1 MARKNPDKQKPTPRK
16 ASSTRK
22 VAPNIKKQKSAFRA
36 DTLIVVLLLAAL
48 IGFAFYISREKKNT
62 NTETIST
69 SAVTTFVFNDSDGIA
84 NSIEIKPAA
93 EDAQPV
99 KVARDAKNVWALE
112 LPIKTEA
119 DQGLAEA
126 AASQISALQIVSTV
140 PADADPA
147 VFGFDASTFVI
158 SIGFV
163 DGKTHSLEVGDVTPT
178 NSGYYVRLDKT
189 KIMIVNPNGIDSL
202 TQLVSFPP
210 YLNTPTPSA
219 LPPSETPVL
228 PTDAV
233 ATPDLSVTPTP

>member
-1 MARKNPDKQKPTPRK
+1 MARKTPSIQKPKIRK
-16 ASSTRK
+16 ASSARK
-22 VAPNIKKQKSAFRA
+22 GSTTITKKRSAFRA

-62 NTETIST
+62 NTETSTT
-69 SAVTTFVFNDSDGIA
+69 SAVTTFVFNDTDGIA

-93 EDAQPV
+93 GDAKRV

-140 PADADPA
+140 PADADPSI
-147 VFGFDASTFVI
+147 FGFDASTFVI
-158 SIGFV
+158 SVGFA
-163 DGKTHSLEVGDVTPT
+163 DGKTHTLEIGDTTPT

-189 KIMIVNPNGIDSL
+189 KMMIVSLSGIDAL
-202 TQLVSFPP
+202 TKLVSFPP

-233 ATPDLSVTPTP
+233 TTPDLSVTPTP